1 MRAVYLALK
10 DLLQILRDWK
20 AAFFLI
26 IMPIAFTLLF
36 GFAFGGFVSDEES
49 DPRLPVGVVDQD
61 QGMLGQHLLS
71 LLASSDIIRPETR
84 LTSDAEAEE
93 LVSSGDLTA
102 AIIVPPGFANHI
114 LAEDTRPLT
123 IIIEGDNGARPAIQG
138 EVLAVVMRLKTAVQA
153 AEISTQLYKEK
164 IGFSDN
170 DVREAYFQDT
180 LVRAI
185 TAWQEPPINIES
197 RETRLSQ
204 PDKTEEEQN
213 SFAQTS
219 PGMMAQFSIAG
230 LMGASA
236 VLVLERKNRSM
247 QRLLTTPIT
256 RGEILFG
263 HFLAM
268 FVMIFTQLLILIIF
282 AQLFLRLD
290 YFGRPLASML
300 MVITTALFA
309 ASLGLLIGAI
319 AKSEEQVIVFALI
332 PMFVLAALGGAWVP
346 LEITPIGFQRIAR
359 LTPVAWVME
368 GFQDIVIRG
377 QGLEAVW
384 LAAVVLSG
392 YALVLFAIAVWQF
405 RYE

>member
-49 DPRLPVGVVDQD
+49 DPRLIVGVVDQD

-71 LLASSDIIRPETR
+71 LLASSDIIRPETG

-123 IIIEGDNGARPAIQG
+123 VIIEGDNGARPAIQG
-138 EVLAVVMRLKTAVQA
+138 EVQAVVMRLKTAVQA
-153 AEISTQLYKEK
+153 AEISTQLYEEK
-164 IGFSDN
+164 IGFGDN

-268 FVMIFTQLLILIIF
+268 FVMIFIQLLILIIF

-290 YFGRPLASML
+290 YFGQPLASML

>member
-49 DPRLPVGVVDQD
+49 DPRLIVGVVDQD

-71 LLASSDIIRPETR
+71 LLASSDIIRPETG

-123 IIIEGDNGARPAIQG
+123 VIIEGDNGARPAIQG
-138 EVLAVVMRLKTAVQA
+138 EVQAVVMRLKTAVQA
-153 AEISTQLYKEK
+153 AEISTQLYEEK
-164 IGFSDN
+164 IGFGDN

-204 PDKTEEEQN
+204 PDITEEEQN

-268 FVMIFTQLLILIIF
+268 FVMIFIQLLILIIF

-290 YFGRPLASML
+290 YFGQPLASML

>member
-49 DPRLPVGVVDQD
+49 DPRLIVGVVDQD

-71 LLASSDIIRPETR
+71 LLASSDIIRPETG

-123 IIIEGDNGARPAIQG
+123 VIIEGDNGARPAIQG
-138 EVLAVVMRLKTAVQA
+138 EVQAVVMRLKTAVQA
-153 AEISTQLYKEK
+153 AEISTQLYEEK
-164 IGFSDN
+164 IGFGDN

-185 TAWQEPPINIES
+185 KAWQEPPINIES

-204 PDKTEEEQN
+204 PDITEEEQN

-263 HFLAM
+263 HFIAM
-268 FVMIFTQLLILIIF
+268 FVMIFIQLLILIIF
-282 AQLFLRLD
+282 AQLILRLD